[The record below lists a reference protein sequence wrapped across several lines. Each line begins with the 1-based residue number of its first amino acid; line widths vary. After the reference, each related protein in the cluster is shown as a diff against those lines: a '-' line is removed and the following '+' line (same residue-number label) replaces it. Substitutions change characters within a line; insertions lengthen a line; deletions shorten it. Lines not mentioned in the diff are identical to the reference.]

1 MVKKKDIDFVA
12 NDIPKENKSEEVKTD
27 VNNEKVNS
35 EKQYPYD
42 VKICDIW
49 GTTSKDQ
56 VKIAVQ
62 RRIFDSNV
70 YLYNEKAGFKEPL
83 PEDNDDFKDF
93 KLEDI
98 NKELSSL
105 DKQLNKK
112 DNVNKKGLRQQIR
125 RLKGFKSSIEVQGR
139 GSYMRLDENGRPYF
153 EFDRVGNF
161 KMPVYKNID
170 KSLLKTPD
178 EAKIKNCSELL
189 RENLEKNGDPNKH
202 VKLLNIAILI
212 VLVLTLCFFGYLTYK
227 TSDMPMVCSEN
238 LEKTAIIINRAAS
251 KFEQSSTQMNNITS
265 RVYVK
270 QPDIIPNINTTVIN

>member
-1 MVKKKDIDFVA
+1 MVKEKTVKHVA
-12 NDIPKENKSEEVKTD
+12 NDIPKENKTEELKTD

-35 EKQYPYD
+35 EKEYPYD

-98 NKELSSL
+98 EKELKSL
-105 DKQLNKK
+105 EKQMSKK
-112 DNVNKKGLRQQIR
+112 DNVNKKGLRQQVR
-125 RLKGFKSSIEVQGR
+125 RLKGFKSSIELQGR

-153 EFDRVGNF
+153 EFDRMGNF
-161 KMPVYKNID
+161 KMPVFKNID

-189 RENLEKNGDPNKH
+189 KENLEKNGDPNKA
-202 VKLLNIAILI
+202 VKLLNVVVLVI
-212 VLVLTLCFFGYLTYK
+212 LVLTLCFFGFITYK

-251 KFEQSSTQMNNITS
+251 KFEQSSTEMNNITS
-265 RVYVK
+265 RVYIK

>member
-1 MVKKKDIDFVA
+1 MVKQKDVKFIA
-12 NDIPKENKSEEVKTD
+12 NDIPKENIEKEVKQD
-27 VNNEKVNS
+27 VNSEKVNS
-35 EKQYPYD
+35 EKEYPYD

-93 KLEDI
+93 KIEDI
-98 NKELSSL
+98 NIELKKL
-105 DKQLNKK
+105 EKDVNKK

-125 RLKGFKSSIEVQGR
+125 RLKGFKSSIELQGR

-189 RENLEKNGDPNKH
+189 KENKEKNGDPDKH
-202 VKLLNIAILI
+202 IKLINIAILI
-212 VLVLTLCFFGYLTYK
+212 FLLLTLGLFGFLTYK
-227 TSDMPMVCSEN
+227 TSDMPDVCSAN
-238 LEKTAIIINRAAS
+238 IEKAAIVLNSAS
-251 KFEQSSTQMNNITS
+251 RKFENSAIQMNNITD
-265 RVYVK
+265 RVYIK
-270 QPDIIPNINTTVIN
+270 QPDIIPEINTTVIN